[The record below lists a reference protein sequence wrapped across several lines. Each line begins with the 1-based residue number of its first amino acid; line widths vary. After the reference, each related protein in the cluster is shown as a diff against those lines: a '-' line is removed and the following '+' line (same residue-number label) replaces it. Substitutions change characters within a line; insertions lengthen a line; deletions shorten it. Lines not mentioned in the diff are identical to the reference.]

1 MPVTNLSTT
10 YNSSNLSAY
19 FQPVLQ
25 RQLVDRISETLRLNE
40 LANQVD
46 LPKNAGS
53 TSVKFFQFDAVA
65 DASNVLTLTEGVTPN
80 DSRTLGLNSSSVEL
94 VQYGEII
101 QITDK
106 LSFTS
111 LFNVLQ
117 EGIKL
122 MGQDAALKADN
133 ISRDVIQTGVDVD
146 GASTTAKRYVV
157 RPVGTA
163 RTFANL
169 KAATAAN
176 SSINTIELL
185 DAVTALKANKSNPL
199 NGKFTALVPPQVS
212 RDLFRDTD
220 FLNTLTLGG
229 QEKGMGSIVKG
240 ELGTFYGIRIVEH
253 TNPFIESSAAVTENT
268 FNAAGD
274 IYSTTVLGENAFGV
288 VKLSG
293 DSPMSPKVT
302 VLNGPDKSDIL
313 NQVTKAGYKCYYAA
327 KLLNAKRAIVLKS
340 KSNFTAS

>member
-1 MPVTNLSTT
+1 MPVTNLSTSF
-10 YNSSNLSAY
+10 NSNNLSAY

-25 RQLVDRISETLRLNE
+25 RQLIDRISETLRLNE

-46 LPKNAGS
+46 LPKNAGA
-53 TSVKFFQFDAVA
+53 TSVKFFQFNAQPDAT
-65 DASNVLTLTEGVTPN
+65 NVLTLSEGVTPTE
-80 DSRTLGLNSSSVEL
+80 SRTLGLNSSSVEL
-94 VQYGEII
+94 QQYGEII

-133 ISRDVIQTGVDVD
+133 ISRDAIISGVDVD
-146 GASTTAKRYVV
+146 GTSTTSKRYVV
-157 RPVGTA
+157 RPAGTA
-163 RTFANL
+163 RTWANL
-169 KAATAAN
+169 KAATEAN
-176 SSINTIELL
+176 SSINTVELL
-185 DAVTALKANKSNPL
+185 DAVTQLKGNKSNPL

-240 ELGTFYGIRIVEH
+240 ELGSFYGVRIIEH
-253 TNPFIESSAAVTENT
+253 TNPFIEASTATTENVYASNGNI
-268 FNAAGD
+268 F
-274 IYSTTVLGENAFGV
+274 STIVLGESAFGV

-302 VLNGPDKSDIL
+302 VLAGPDKSDIL
-313 NQVTKAGYKCYYAA
+313 NQVTKAGYKCYYAS
-327 KLLNAKRAIVLKS
+327 KLLNAKRAVVIKS